1 MPQAEVVIFAAEDGS
16 SPLLAWLDGL
26 QVKAQDKCMV
36 RIERLAERGHELR
49 RPEADYLHDDIYE
62 LRVRHG
68 NVHHRILYFFHQGRA
83 ILSHGCTKED
93 VVPPVEIDRAITNK
107 THFTRNPNRHTH
119 EE

>member
-1 MPQAEVVIFAAEDGS
+1 MPQTEVVIFAAEDGS

-68 NVHHRILYFFHQGRA
+68 NLHHRILYFFHQGRA

-107 THFTRNPNRHTH
+107 NSFHSQS
-119 EE
+119 